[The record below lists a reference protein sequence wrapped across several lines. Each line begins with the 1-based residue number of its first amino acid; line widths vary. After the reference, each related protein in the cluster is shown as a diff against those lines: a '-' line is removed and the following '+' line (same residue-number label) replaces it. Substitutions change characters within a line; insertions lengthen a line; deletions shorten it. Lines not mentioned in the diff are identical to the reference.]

1 MIIFLC
7 FSSAGFNPIANAM
20 SPEGQPNN
28 ANSLEACRQQCE
40 ASFTFCFSFDYDP
53 NKATKCYLH
62 FSRKNII
69 TSQGVTHYI
78 RVGKLHKLTKSQ
90 ASFSLKDRQ
99 HRSRGGSD
107 FPFITQ
113 ELKGVEHLVIYQM
126 KGNNYLY
133 PMILSNR
140 GSHAN

>member
-7 FSSAGFNPIANAM
+7 YSSAGFNPIANAM

-40 ASFTFCFSFDYDP
+40 ASFTYCLSFDYDP

-62 FSRKNII
+62 YSQKNIA

-90 ASFSLKDRQ
+90 ASFSLKRQTPYTWFVICYQVYLSCLFIIRTTYNKKEITVVDREQ
-99 HRSRGGSD
+99 
-107 FPFITQ
+107 
-113 ELKGVEHLVIYQM
+113 
-126 KGNNYLY
+126 N
-133 PMILSNR
+133 
-140 GSHAN
+140 